1 MAKNLSRTNY
11 AIRFIGKEVTI
22 EIDRPLGS
30 IHPKHNFVYQVNYG
44 FVPGTVAPDGEA
56 VDAYLLGINE
66 PLRLFKGTCIAI
78 IHRIDDDDDKLV
90 VVPKGMENITDETI
104 YQLIDF
110 QEKFFKSQI
119 ITLNYETPKKC

>member
-1 MAKNLSRTNY
+1 MAKNLSKTNY

-66 PLRLFKGTCIAI
+66 PLRLFKGACIAI

-90 VVPKGMENITDETI
+90 VVSKGMENITNETI
-104 YQLIDF
+104 CQLTNF

-119 ITLNYETPKKC
+119 IR